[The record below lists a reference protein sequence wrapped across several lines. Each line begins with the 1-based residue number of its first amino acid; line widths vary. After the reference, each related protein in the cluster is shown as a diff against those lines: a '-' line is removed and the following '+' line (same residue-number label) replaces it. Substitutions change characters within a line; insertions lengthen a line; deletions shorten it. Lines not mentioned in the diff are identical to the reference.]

1 MIGDRLRIRR
11 RRMLAHGLILSG
23 FLIYLLFLADPL
35 FEGLEAMPYESKI
48 QHLPLPRETGNMQY
62 ALDRIWITEYSIE
75 IEGWGFVEKQDQKD
89 GKTYVIMKSDEN
101 IYIFDTFTIRRD
113 DVASAWNVDI
123 WTGFLA
129 IIPLRKIQ
137 NGEYLLGI
145 YIVKGNVRALKYVD
159 KVIVKSRDGVKLTAW
174 TSKLRRASLPSESNG
189 IRFAIDSIEEI
200 SENDGKGFVEIK
212 GWAFIEEWGSEDSEI
227 YLVLR
232 SGRNAYVF
240 DTMLVERPDVTA
252 AFAESGLD
260 LDRSGFIARIPKG
273 AVESG
278 AYELGIYIRRGEVEA
293 LRYTNI
299 KIANMMDLSELADL
313 GPDALFWIDTINGKA
328 IAQQPSPI
336 AINASREETITI
348 CGWAVDKGANDS
360 ALAVFVT
367 IDGKLDIPAYYG
379 LDRPDV
385 AKAFDNPKFRHSGFM
400 ATFSSRILGR
410 GEHTLGLKIVA
421 RDGRG
426 YYRPEGTVRFAIE

>member
-75 IEGWGFVEKQDQKD
+75 IEGWAFLRKQGFN
-89 GKTYVIMKSDEN
+89 GYRTYVVMKSDKN
-101 IYIFDTFTIRRD
+101 VYVFDTFTRMRL

-137 NGEYLLGI
+137 DGEYLLGI
-145 YIVKGNVRALKYVD
+145 CIADGNALALKYVD
-159 KVIVKSRDGVKLTAW
+159 RTIVKAKGYVKLTVWA
-174 TSKLRRASLPSESNG
+174 SKPQGLPLPIESG
-189 IRFAIDSIEEI
+189 SIRFAIDNIEEVLA
-200 SENDGKGFVEIK
+200 EGGMELVEIR
-212 GWAFIEEWGSEDSEI
+212 GWAFIEGQDSGGNEI
-227 YLVLR
+227 YLALR
-232 SGRNAYVF
+232 SGDKAYVF

-252 AFAESGLD
+252 AFAGSGLD

-273 AVESG
+273 AVERG

-360 ALAVFVT
+360 ALAVFAT
-367 IDGKLDIPAYYG
+367 IDGKLDIPALYG

-410 GEHTLGLKIVA
+410 GEHALGLKIVA